1 MIYMSDAQVI
11 FRIEKDLLDQ
21 LDSRLHLL
29 GFKTR
34 NEWFRSKVREF
45 VEEADKK
52 KMLKKLEKLTI
63 EGITEEEIVQM
74 VKDWRKG
81 KGDN

>member
-1 MIYMSDAQVI
+1 MSESQVI

-21 LDSRLHLL
+21 LDRRLQLF

-34 NEWFRSKVREF
+34 NEWFRAKVREF

-52 KMLKKLEKLTI
+52 KMLKKLDKLTI
-63 EGITEEEIVQM
+63 EGINEQEIVQM
-74 VKDWRKG
+74 IKDWRKG
-81 KGDN
+81 KGSN

>member
-1 MIYMSDAQVI
+1 MSESQVI

-21 LDSRLHLL
+21 LDSRLRLF

-34 NEWFRSKVREF
+34 NEWFRAKVREF

-52 KMLKKLEKLTI
+52 KMLKKLDKLTI
-63 EGITEEEIVQM
+63 EGIEEQEIVQM

-81 KGDN
+81 KGNN

>member
-1 MIYMSDAQVI
+1 MSESQVI

-21 LDSRLHLL
+21 LDSRLQLF

-34 NEWFRSKVREF
+34 NEWFRAKVREF

-52 KMLKKLEKLTI
+52 RMLKKLIYL
-63 EGITEEEIVQM
+63 
-74 VKDWRKG
+74 
-81 KGDN
+81 

>member
-1 MIYMSDAQVI
+1 MAESQVI

-21 LDSRLHLL
+21 LDSRLQLF

-34 NEWFRSKVREF
+34 NEWFRAKVREF

-52 KMLKKLEKLTI
+52 RMLKKLDKLTV
-63 EGITEEEIVQM
+63 EGIKEQEIVQM

-81 KGDN
+81 KGSN

>member
-1 MIYMSDAQVI
+1 MISVAESQVI

-21 LDSRLHLL
+21 LDSRLQLF

-34 NEWFRSKVREF
+34 NEWFRAKVREF

-52 KMLKKLEKLTI
+52 RMLKKLDKLTV
-63 EGITEEEIVQM
+63 EGIKEQEIVQM

-81 KGDN
+81 KGSN

>member
-1 MIYMSDAQVI
+1 MISMSDAQII

-21 LDSRLHLL
+21 LDDRLQQS

-45 VEEADKK
+45 VEEADKRR
-52 KMLKKLEKLTI
+52 MLKKLEKLSVD
-63 EGITEEEIVQM
+63 GIKEEEIVQM

-81 KGDN
+81 KGAN

>member
-1 MIYMSDAQVI
+1 MSESQVI

-21 LDSRLHLL
+21 LDQRLQIF

-34 NEWFRSKVREF
+34 NEWFRAKVREF

-52 KMLKKLEKLTI
+52 KMLKKLDKLTI
-63 EGITEEEIVQM
+63 EGINEQDIVQM
-74 VKDWRKG
+74 IRDWRKG
-81 KGDN
+81 KGSN

>member
-1 MIYMSDAQVI
+1 MSDAQVI
-11 FRIEKDLLDQ
+11 FRIEKDLLDL
-21 LDSRLHLL
+21 LDDRLQQS

-45 VEEADKK
+45 VEEADKRR
-52 KMLKKLEKLTI
+52 MLRKLEKLTVD
-63 EGITEEEIVQM
+63 GIKEEEIVQM

-81 KGDN
+81 KGTN